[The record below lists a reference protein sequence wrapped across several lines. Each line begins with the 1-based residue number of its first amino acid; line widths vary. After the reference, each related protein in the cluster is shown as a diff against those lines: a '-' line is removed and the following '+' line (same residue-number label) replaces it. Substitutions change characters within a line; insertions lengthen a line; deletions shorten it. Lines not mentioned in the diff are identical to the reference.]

1 MTQKIAL
8 FDVDKTII
16 HHDSMFQFVLYG
28 LKKKPSSFY
37 VLLLVV
43 IYSVFYKLK
52 WMKAE
57 QAKSSYF
64 RFIRYMDE
72 QDLEHFFDTRV
83 KPYIY
88 PEALMEMNSK
98 KNDGYHILL
107 VTASPYAYMKYF
119 EKFDFVDGVIGT
131 KLAMSGDRFTHNIEG
146 NNCKGEEKVA
156 RIKSYL
162 AAEGITIDFENS
174 CAYSDS
180 LSDMPMLELVN
191 HKYMINCHKHTAGC
205 EGLSWSL

>member
-16 HHDSMFQFVLYG
+16 HKDSMFQFLKFG

-37 VLLLVV
+37 LVILVV

-57 QAKSSYF
+57 TAKSSYF
-64 RFIRYMDE
+64 RYIKFMNE
-72 QDLEHFFDTRV
+72 QDLKQFFDTMIM
-83 KPYIY
+83 PYIY
-88 PEALMEMNSK
+88 PEALTEMENK
-98 KNDGYHILL
+98 KKDGYHILL
-107 VTASPYAYMKYF
+107 VTASPCAYMKFF
-119 EKFDFVDGVIGT
+119 EQLDVVDGVIGT
-131 KLAMSGDRFTHNIEG
+131 NLTKRGEQFTHIIAG

-162 AAEGITIDFENS
+162 ADKGFTIDYDNS

-180 LSDMPMLELVN
+180 ISDMPMLELVN
-191 HKYMINCHKHTAGC
+191 HKYLINRHKQTAGC